1 MLELWQALVLGIVQG
16 LTEFLPVSS
25 SGHLVVLQQ
34 WLQVPGQV
42 SLSFD
47 IVIHL
52 GTLLAVG
59 CYYQSM
65 LRRLLA
71 GIAQRQTAALR
82 MAGLL
87 MVGTIPALIVGVVA
101 KDYLEAMFNSVRGTA
116 WQLVANGFLLVIADR
131 LTGRGRMDAIRHRDA
146 WWIGWGQ
153 ALAIIPGI
161 SRSGATIAVGLGR
174 KLSRPAAANF
184 SFLLAIPAILGAGV
198 FDLPHL
204 AAGGY
209 RAIGPL
215 AFWAGL
221 ISAAVTGFL
230 VIKLFLRYLEN
241 GTLQGFGYYCLVL
254 GGLLW
259 VIAR

>member
-34 WLQVPGQV
+34 WLRLPDQVG
-42 SLSFD
+42 LSFD

-52 GTLLAVG
+52 GTLLAVS
-59 CYYQSM
+59 CYYQAT
-65 LRRLLA
+65 LRRLVV
-71 GIAQRQTAALR
+71 GIVQRQTAALR

-87 MVGTIPALIVGVVA
+87 IIGTVPALIVGVVA
-101 KDYLEAMFNSVRGTA
+101 KDYLEGLFNSVRGTA
-116 WQLVANGFLLVIADR
+116 WQLVVNGLLLIFADR
-131 LTGRGRMDAIRHRDA
+131 LSGRGRMETVSRGDA

-153 ALAIIPGI
+153 AVAIIPGI

-184 SFLLAIPAILGAGV
+184 SFLLAIPAILGAGL

-209 RAIGPL
+209 RAIGPP

-221 ISAAVTGFL
+221 LSAAVTGFL
-230 VIKLFLRYLEN
+230 VIKLFLGYLKK
-241 GTLQGFGYYCLVL
+241 GTLRGFGYYCLAL
-254 GGLLW
+254 GGMLW